1 MKKETKK
8 FLQRFLIC
16 LIVYA
21 LLIAG
26 ILVILTDVLKKA
38 NTTIKI
44 IVGVGIVLLFVAL
57 IVYVEISRRRKEK

>member
-8 FLQRFLIC
+8 FLKRFLIC
-16 LIVYA
+16 LIAYA

-26 ILVILTDVLKKA
+26 VLVILTDVLKKA
-38 NTTIKI
+38 NTTIKV

-57 IVYVEISRRRKEK
+57 IVYVEISHRRKEK

>member
-8 FLQRFLIC
+8 FLKRFLIC
-16 LIVYA
+16 LIANA

-26 ILVILTDVLKKA
+26 VLVILTDVLKKA
-38 NTTIKI
+38 NTTIKV

-57 IVYVEISRRRKEK
+57 IVYVEISHRRKEK